1 MVKMLK
7 KIAIFFI
14 LSLFNLNFN
23 ILKLKAQD
31 SFTGQKLDLEECYKI
46 AFENHPDIKVSKY
59 RIKSSNANVKS
70 AYGNYLPSINFN
82 MGYNRQITNVQAF
95 VIGGRLI
102 TQPNTFSMNGNI
114 GLTLFDGFSR
124 ENNITVAENSLSSS
138 ELSNERT
145 IETVKYNVFKAYLN
159 ILQTNKIKEIRKQNL
174 EIGKS
179 DLERIKGLYEFGVL
193 TADNVYSQEAE
204 VGNRELE
211 YIRAEN
217 DFNNSKT
224 NLITTIGL
232 SPTNTFEI
240 DENVINIQINEN
252 EINNFKLN
260 YGNFELNS
268 KLALES
274 RKDYKSSKIN
284 LESADKNIDIAYSG
298 YSPTISAN
306 TGWSWLNSELNNF
319 GDRGQATAS
328 INFNIPIFDRFQN
341 NLNIE
346 NQKLQFEIS
355 QSELFK
361 LEQSIKSNIFMNLQN
376 LNAAIKQIKI
386 TEKSLESAELNYKSA
401 KERYELGALN
411 INDLT
416 IANLQNVNAKINQIN
431 SIYNFLSSQRDLL
444 FSIGIE

>member
-1 MVKMLK
+1 MLK
-7 KIAIFFI
+7 KVSIFFI
-14 LSLFNLNFN
+14 LSLIYLNSNGF
-23 ILKLKAQD
+23 LLKAQ
-31 SFTGQKLDLEECYKI
+31 SNFTGQKLDLEESYKI

-59 RIKSSNANVKS
+59 RIKSSKASVKS
-70 AYGNYLPSINFN
+70 AIGNYLPSVNFN

-102 TQPNTFSMNGNI
+102 TQPNTFSMNANV
-114 GLTLFDGFSR
+114 GLTIFDGLSR
-124 ENNITVAENSLSSS
+124 ENNLTIAENNLSAS
-138 ELSNERT
+138 ELTNERT
-145 IETVKYNVFKAYLN
+145 IETVKYNVFKAYIN
-159 ILQTNKIKEIRKQNL
+159 ILQTNKIKEIRQQNL

-204 VGNRELE
+204 VGIRELD
-211 YIRAEN
+211 YIRTEN
-217 DFNNSKT
+217 DFNNAKA

-240 DENVINIQINEN
+240 DEQVINIKIQDS

-268 KLALES
+268 KLAIEN
-274 RKDYKSSKIN
+274 RKDYQSSKIN
-284 LESADKNIDIAYSG
+284 LESADKIIDVAYSG
-298 YSPTISAN
+298 YSPILTAN
-306 TGWSWLNSELNNF
+306 TGWSWLNSELNQF
-319 GDRGQATAS
+319 TDRGQATGS
-328 INFNIPIFDRFQN
+328 LNLSIPIFDRFQN
-341 NLNIE
+341 NANIE

-361 LEQSIKSNIFMNLQN
+361 LEQSIKSNIFTNLQN

-401 KERYELGALN
+401 KERYELGAIN

-416 IANLQNVNAKINQIN
+416 IANLQNVNAKINQTN
-431 SIYNFLSSQRDLL
+431 SIYDYISSKRDLL
-444 FSIGIE
+444 FSIGIEE